1 MNWLDIGFV
10 AFSVWGYPVSYLEL
24 IASLL
29 GLISVYLAAREN
41 ILTWPTGILNEFG
54 FFCLFFQ
61 VGLYAG
67 MLLQVLFFVVTV
79 YGWYHWKKVEN
90 TKAVTRLTVNNGLW
104 LLLIILSLSYL
115 FHFLVVN
122 FHSIMSGFISK
133 PASQSIL
140 DSLIAVIS
148 VAATFLLAQKK
159 LFAWV
164 LWICVDLM
172 SIVLFTR
179 QGLYLV
185 AIEYGIFLAI
195 AIYGYLNWRKHCV

>member
-10 AFSVWGYPVSYLEL
+10 AFSVWDYPVSYLEL

-29 GLISVYLAAREN
+29 GLISVYLAAKES

-67 MLLQVLFFVVTV
+67 MLLQILFFVVTV
-79 YGWYHWKKVEN
+79 YGWYYWKKIEN
-90 TKAVTRLTVNNGLW
+90 ISPVTHLAIRQGLW
-104 LLLIILSLSYL
+104 LLLIILLSTYAFHLLVTNLDSLL
-115 FHFLVVN
+115 PAL
-122 FHSIMSGFISK
+122 ISK
-133 PASQSIL
+133 PASQSLL
-140 DSLIAVIS
+140 DSLIAVTS
-148 VAATFLLAQKK
+148 VAATFLLAKKK

-172 SIVLFTR
+172 SIVLFIR

-185 AIEYGIFLAI
+185 TIEYCIFLSI
-195 AIYGYLNWRKHCV
+195 AIYGYLHWRKRCV